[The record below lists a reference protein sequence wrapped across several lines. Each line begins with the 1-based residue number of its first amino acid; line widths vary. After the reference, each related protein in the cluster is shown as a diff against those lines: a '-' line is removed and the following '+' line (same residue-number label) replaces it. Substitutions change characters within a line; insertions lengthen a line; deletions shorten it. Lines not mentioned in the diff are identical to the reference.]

1 MPVRTYACDRDG
13 GLLVEGLLDPP
24 VRTSLNV
31 PDELLAEFD
40 RVWQEQGIESRSR
53 AVREAMLEYVEAH
66 TRLEE
71 AGEDLVA
78 LVGFDYRHHDV
89 IQELHGV
96 QHDYQDVIL
105 NTSHSHQGD
114 LCLESLFCRGRGDRI
129 HALVNELRDFDA
141 VRRVKVMVI
150 RDAVDHDHPHPHD
163 HVHEAG
169 QAHDHGATEHGD
181 HDHSH

>member
-1 MPVRTYACDRDG
+1 M
-13 GLLVEGLLDPP
+13 
-24 VRTSLNV
+24 RTSLNV
-31 PDELLAEFD
+31 PDELLEEFD
-40 RVWQEQGIESRSR
+40 QVWQEQGIDSRSR

-66 TRLEE
+66 TRLEG

-89 IQELHGV
+89 IRELHGV
-96 QHDYQDVIL
+96 QHDFQDVIL

-114 LCLESLFCRGRGDRI
+114 LCLESLFCRGDGDRI
-129 HALVNELRDFDA
+129 HGLVNELRDFDA

-150 RDAVDHDHPHPHD
+150 PDAGEHEHAHPHE

-169 QAHDHGATEHGD
+169 EPHDHGDSTDHEH
-181 HDHSH
+181 